1 MKRGLKFF
9 IFIVVLVLVFT
20 ASWVFASDDMKVNV
34 ALKVKTSALG
44 VSGVRDIIEISGT
57 YYLVKRDGVYAY
69 DQQGTMK
76 WGVTDLQYEFYTIDK
91 YDNDTLWVVYRDTSS
106 GDVYAALFSTDGKKI
121 GEAKI
126 KQVTKDAKI
135 RAFSFASSD
144 TAETRDL
151 LSVLIRD
158 TNFSGIETLAA
169 SGGNIYMKWLKETFP
184 AGSSLCSSDIVPLDM
199 YGDKTTRR
207 LDVLGWCDS
216 QYASSIR
223 IIALTID
230 PAVGDVNKYYIFN
243 TSLTLD
249 KIAHGVS
256 FITSGDGKY
265 ALLFADSNNNV
276 RIISSSF
283 NLSGDYVDLGSH
295 EYINVI
301 GGFPISK
308 DYGVFVYHYKQ
319 ATSDALPYEGDAFVV
334 FNMTASSS
342 KVQNGISAYVPF
354 YVSKTD
360 DKFVEDKAQLDNPYV
375 NNGWYLIPSANK
387 GPYYLKFYAPI
398 PLPRVYL
405 VEQPGYLSD
414 SSGCVVSYSP
424 TVALNVQQDFQGRI
438 LLHFVSPN
446 AIVPISIDDQNGM
459 TKRVFLKLPMNDGEY
474 TNVFVQSEIKT
485 TDFLPSVVGYSQEE
499 QWRCIKFIDMNKIV
513 PQLQVLSSS
522 ISEKSKFIIK
532 MTLPKAF
539 PTDTWIELYKG
550 DNLEREIELPAG
562 TSTKNIV
569 VYQKEVGL
577 ATYKVRIKAPS
588 GTEDAYSQFSNAVTI
603 ERIEMYKPSISVSS
617 DTVDTPF
624 VIVNGNAPKGYLQF
638 YNLSTYPA
646 EKIYRVWHEGG
657 NFTVKVPLQ
666 KIGEY
671 QLAVKV
677 FYGDAESEMS
687 NKVQVVRIP
696 APPQIIAPPYVY
708 SQSFS
713 IWVSASPGELSIYVD
728 GTKMFTVNHPG
739 GTKSYVITVFNKGK
753 HTVQATIK
761 VNGYTSK
768 LSDPVVVE
776 YPSDHVPIP
785 VLKDV
790 PSRTYD
796 RHVSFYVEVNTI
808 GVVEFDID
816 GKKKVSY
823 DVKPGDNK
831 IDLLLNERGK
841 HHISARFCVAGNCS
855 DTVDF
860 VIEIYDKIEIWI
872 GRRDYILN
880 GQKGTMDVAPFID
893 PAVNRTVVPLRF
905 VLEAMGF
912 EVKWDSHTRTIRITG
927 EIFADNG
934 EKFTRSVY
942 LYMPKSKPEMH
953 GTYEVYPGSSKVK
966 IEDEGKQAYMIDLKN
981 YKGQNMGVPFIYQ
994 NRTFVPVRFI
1004 SEIFGAKVFWDGAER
1019 KVTIER

>member
-1 MKRGLKFF
+1 MKREYKS
-9 IFIVVLVLVFT
+9 LVFVLMLILALT
-20 ASWVFASDDMKVNV
+20 FSWTFASEDKKVNV
-34 ALKVKTSALG
+34 ALKVKPSSLG
-44 VSGVRDIIEISGT
+44 VNGVRDIIEISGT
-57 YYLVKRDGVYAY
+57 YYLVKREGIYSY
-69 DQQGTMK
+69 DQEGYMK
-76 WGVTDLQYEFYTIDK
+76 WGITDLQYEFYTIDK
-91 YDNDTLWVVYRDTSS
+91 YDSKAFWVVYRDTSS
-106 GDVYAALFSTDGKKI
+106 GDVYAAVFSTDGKRI

-126 KQVTKDAKI
+126 RQVAKDVKI
-135 RAFSFASSD
+135 RSFSFASSD

-169 SGGNIYMKWLKETFP
+169 SGGTVYTKWIKESFSV
-184 AGSSLCSSDIVPLDM
+184 GISQCSGDVFPLDM
-199 YGDKTTRR
+199 HGDKTARR
-207 LDVLGWCDS
+207 LDVLGWCNS

-223 IIALTID
+223 VVVLTID
-230 PAVGDVNKYYIFN
+230 PAVGDINKNYIFS

-256 FITSGDGKY
+256 FVTTDNGRY
-265 ALLFADSNNNV
+265 ALLFVDSDNNV
-276 RIISSSF
+276 SVISSSF

-295 EYINVI
+295 EYVNVI

-308 DYGVFVYHYKQ
+308 DHGVFVYHYKQ

-334 FNMTASSS
+334 FNMTASNSES
-342 KVQNGISAYVPF
+342 QDGFSTYVPF

-360 DKFVEDKAQLDNPYV
+360 DEFVEEKAQLDNPYV

-387 GPYYLKFYAPI
+387 GLYYLKFYAPV

-424 TVALNVQQDFQGRI
+424 TIALNVQQDFQGRI

-446 AIVPISIDDQNGM
+446 AIVPISVDDQNGM

-485 TDFLPSVVGYSQEE
+485 TAFLPSIVGYSKEE

-522 ISEKSKFIIK
+522 ISEKTKFIIK

-539 PTDTWIELYKG
+539 PTDTRIELYKG
-550 DNLEREIELPAG
+550 DNLEREIELSAG
-562 TSTKNIV
+562 TSTKNVI
-569 VYQKEVGL
+569 VYQKDIGL

-588 GTEDAYSQFSNAVTI
+588 GIEDAYSQFSNAVAI

-687 NKVQVVRIP
+687 NKVRVVRIP
-696 APPQIIAPPYVY
+696 ASPQIIAPPYVY

-728 GTKMFTVNHPG
+728 ETKMFTVNHPG

-796 RHVSFYVEVNTI
+796 RHISFYVEVNTI

-855 DTVDF
+855 DAVNL

-872 GRRDYILN
+872 DKKDYILN
-880 GQKGTMDVAPFID
+880 GHKGTMDVAPFID
-893 PAVNRTVVPLRF
+893 PTVNRTVVPLRF

-912 EVKWDSHTRTIRITG
+912 EVRWDARSRNIKITG

-953 GTYEVYPGSSKVK
+953 GTYKVYPGSSKVR
-966 IEDEGKQAYMIDLKN
+966 IEDEKKQAYIIDLKN
-981 YKGQNMGVPFIYQ
+981 YNGQNMGIPFIYQ
-994 NRTFVPVRFI
+994 SRTFVPVRFI
-1004 SEIFGAKVFWDGAER
+1004 SEIFGAKVGWDGAER